1 MRAFLAIVL
10 PLVLPT
16 ALYVLYM
23 ALVKRRPGA
32 TGSTAQ
38 PMEMPWSWL
47 VIAGGIL
54 VIVTV
59 VALYAFEDAGR
70 GKYHPAR
77 IVDGEIKP
85 GYFDDT
91 SN

>member
-10 PLVLPT
+10 PLALPT

-23 ALVKRRPGA
+23 TLARRRPGGGA
-32 TGSTAQ
+32 AAQ
-38 PMEMPWSWL
+38 PIEMPWSWL
-47 VIAGGIL
+47 IIAGTVL
-54 VIVTV
+54 VIVTLL
-59 VALYAFEDAGR
+59 ALYLFEDAGR
-70 GKYHPAR
+70 GTYHPAR

-85 GYFDDT
+85 GYFDK

>member
-10 PLVLPT
+10 PLALPT

-23 ALVKRRPGA
+23 TLTRRPGV
-32 TGSTAQ
+32 TGAAAQ

-54 VIVTV
+54 VIVTLS
-59 VALYAFEDAGR
+59 ALYLFEDFGR
-70 GKYHPAR
+70 GPYHPAQF
-77 IVDGEIKP
+77 IDGEIKP
-85 GYFDDT
+85 GYFGDKP
-91 SN
+91 N

>member
-10 PLVLPT
+10 PLALPT

-23 ALVKRRPGA
+23 TVARRRPGA
-32 TGSTAQ
+32 TGAAVQ

-54 VIVTV
+54 AIVTLL
-59 VALYAFEDAGR
+59 ALYLFEDVGR
-70 GKYHPAR
+70 GQYHPAQ
-77 IVDGEIKP
+77 IIDGEIKP
-85 GYFDDT
+85 GYFGDKP
-91 SN
+91 N